1 MTLFRCKTLERHAG
15 GRTLLGPLDLQIEPG
30 LMTAILGHNGSGK
43 STLLKVLARQDCPD
57 AGEVLFKGQPIGSW
71 PSRDFAR
78 KLAWL
83 PQNPTAAPGMTL
95 RELVGLGRFPWH
107 GLLGRRSAKDRI
119 ACEEAIELTGTTAL
133 ADQLVDTLSG
143 GERQRGWIAMLLAQ
157 GAEVMLL
164 DEPVSALDI
173 AHQIEVMEL
182 LRRLNR
188 QRSLSVIMVLH
199 DLNLA
204 MGWCD
209 EAIALH
215 GGKLAAHCPIADLH
229 DPDLLTKLYGLEIE
243 TITWRGT
250 RLAMPRRLFAS
261 EAEAP

>member
-1 MTLFRCKTLERHAG
+1 MTLFSCNALERRAN
-15 GRTLLGPLDLQIEPG
+15 GRTLLGPLDLMIEPG
-30 LMTAILGHNGSGK
+30 RIIAILGHNGSGK
-43 STLLKVLARQDCPD
+43 STLLKALARQESPD
-57 AGEVLFKGQPIGSW
+57 AGDIRFLGRAIRTWSA
-71 PSRDFAR
+71 RDFAR

-83 PQNPTAAPGMTL
+83 PQSPTAAPGMTL

-107 GLLGRRSAKDRI
+107 GLLGRRSSRDRI
-119 ACEEAIELTGTTAL
+119 ACDEAMMLTGTTTF

-157 GAEVMLL
+157 GAEVLLL

-173 AHQIEVMEL
+173 AHQVEVMEL
-182 LRRLNR
+182 LRGLNR
-188 QRSLSVIMVLH
+188 QRGISVIMVLH

-215 GGKLAAHCPIADLH
+215 GGRLAAHSPIEELH
-229 DPDLLTKLYGLEIE
+229 DAGLLKRLYGLEME
-243 TITWRGT
+243 AITWRGS
-250 RLAMPRRLFAS
+250 RLMMPRKFF
-261 EAEAP
+261 EADAATQ

>member
-1 MTLFRCKTLERHAG
+1 M
-15 GRTLLGPLDLQIEPG
+15 
-30 LMTAILGHNGSGK
+30 
-43 STLLKVLARQDCPD
+43 
-57 AGEVLFKGQPIGSW
+57 
-71 PSRDFAR
+71 
-78 KLAWL
+78 
-83 PQNPTAAPGMTL
+83 
-95 RELVGLGRFPWH
+95 
-107 GLLGRRSAKDRI
+107 
-119 ACEEAIELTGTTAL
+119 TGTTAL

-215 GGKLAAHCPIADLH
+215 GGKLAAHCPIAGLH